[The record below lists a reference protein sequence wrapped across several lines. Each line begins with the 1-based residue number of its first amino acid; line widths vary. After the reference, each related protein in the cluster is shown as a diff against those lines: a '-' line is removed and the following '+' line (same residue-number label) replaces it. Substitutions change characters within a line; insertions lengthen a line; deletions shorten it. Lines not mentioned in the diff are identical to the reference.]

1 MRWEVAENQL
11 DRRKEGK
18 EEKRGQRWGREGS
31 REGRGSHKELRLIGR
46 DRGSWGGIGKHR
58 GHRQA

>member
-18 EEKRGQRWGREGS
+18 KEKKRTKVGEGRKHRGQREP
-31 REGRGSHKELRLIGR
+31 
-46 DRGSWGGIGKHR
+46 
-58 GHRQA
+58 

>member
-18 EEKRGQRWGREGS
+18 KEKRGQRWGREGS
-31 REGRGSHKELRLIGR
+31 IEGRGSHKELRLIGR

>member
-18 EEKRGQRWGREGS
+18 KEKRGQRWGREGS
-31 REGRGSHKELRLIGR
+31 REAEGAIRSLGS
-46 DRGSWGGIGKHR
+46 
-58 GHRQA
+58 

>member
-18 EEKRGQRWGREGS
+18 KEKRGQRWGREGS

-46 DRGSWGGIGKHR
+46 DRSS
-58 GHRQA
+58 